1 MRSLSDKNRSIEA
14 MFSNISPHYDAL
26 NHLLSLG
33 IDKYWRKRLI
43 DKIPDEA
50 ERILDIA
57 TGTGDVA
64 LKTSKKHKNLIVGLD
79 ISLPM
84 LQAAARKD
92 KNHNIHLINAQ
103 AEYLPFRDSSFDIVT
118 IAFGIRNVPDK
129 IKALNEMKRVIK
141 NRGKLLILEFSHIRN
156 IIWRSVFEFYFTRIL
171 PFIGNKIS
179 RNNSAYSYLPESV
192 LNFPTCENFAELL
205 IGAGFANVSYDIFLG
220 GIAAI
225 HTAEVKKDGNFV

>member
-1 MRSLSDKNRSIEA
+1 MKSLSEKNRSIEA
-14 MFSNISPHYDAL
+14 MFSDISPRYDSL

-43 DKIPDEA
+43 DKIPDKTEK
-50 ERILDIA
+50 ILDIA

-64 LKTSKKHKNLIVGLD
+64 LQTFKRHKKSLIVGVD

-92 KNHNIHLINAQ
+92 KNRHIHLINAQ
-103 AEYLPFRDSSFDIVT
+103 AEYLPFKNDSFDVAT

-129 IKALNEMKRVIK
+129 AKALNEMRRIIK
-141 NRGKLLILEFSHIRN
+141 NKGKLLILEFSHIQN
-156 IIWRSVFEFYFTRIL
+156 IIWRSVFEFYFTKIL

-179 RNNSAYSYLPESV
+179 KNNSAYNYLPESV
-192 LNFPTCENFAELL
+192 HDFPTCEDFAEMLFS
-205 IGAGFANVSYDIFLG
+205 AGFVNIGYEIFLG

-225 HTAEVKKDGNFV
+225 HSAEVKKN